1 MSSNLRT
8 MSSRYLRLKQFQTR
22 FFPYLRHLVDT
33 RWCTSLHSFNHY
45 GKWQEIWD
53 NQIRIETLWGLFTLC
68 IWVSLNFQTQK
79 RSLENPGQFVTAA
92 KEVVEC
98 FQSCPSVCQSFCPR
112 RGGPKWT
119 LPMTHWISLYS
130 PLPPPSGTDTLD
142 IGPHCIETPWTWDLS
157 VYRGPPCGHGTSL
170 YRAFPGMGPHYTVP
184 YKYWYLVD
192 KTRDLFKLVHL
203 RAPLMLTSGGY
214 WRSMYGWCKWA
225 VRILLECLLVYSAIN
240 EQQ

>member
-33 RWCTSLHSFNHY
+33 RWCTSVHSFNHY
-45 GKWQEIWD
+45 GKWREIWD
-53 NQIRIETLWGLFTLC
+53 NRIRIETLWGLFTLC

-79 RSLENPGQFVTAA
+79 RSLENPGQFLPTAN
-92 KEVVEC
+92 EVVEC
-98 FQSCPSVCQSFCPR
+98 FQSCPSVFESFCPR

-142 IGPHCIETPWTWDLS
+142 IGPHCIETPWTWDLTVQCLPWAWGLTIQS
-157 VYRGPPCGHGTSL
+157 LTSTDIWWTRQETFSNLFTWGPPWCWHL
-170 YRAFPGMGPHYTVP
+170 VAIEEACTV
-184 YKYWYLVD
+184 D
-192 KTRDLFKLVHL
+192 
-203 RAPLMLTSGGY
+203 ASGQY
-214 WRSMYGWCKWA
+214 ESY
-225 VRILLECLLVYSAIN
+225 
-240 EQQ
+240 